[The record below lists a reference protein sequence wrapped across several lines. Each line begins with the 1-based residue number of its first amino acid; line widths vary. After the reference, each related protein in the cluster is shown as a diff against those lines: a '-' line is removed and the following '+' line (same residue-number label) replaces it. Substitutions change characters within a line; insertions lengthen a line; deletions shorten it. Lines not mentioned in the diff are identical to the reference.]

1 MMNKFF
7 ATLMLTGLLLTT
19 LHNSAAA
26 QLKLPWTKK
35 KADKAR
41 ADDKKKVNKKTG
53 AEAPEEVQPQYVQ
66 APPDEATIA
75 NMQARPANGSL
86 FTADAQGLDLLGDFR
101 ARRLGDLVFVD
112 VIEGSTA
119 SVSSGA
125 KRSRDSGTLG
135 GLVSAAGALPAPGA
149 AVVAGAVG
157 ALGNRKFEGKGNT
170 QRTSDLRSRIA
181 ARVIEVLPNGDLRIE
196 ALKSVKI
203 NQETEK
209 LLLSG
214 IVRQRDLT
222 NENVVPTTA
231 VGDLRVELNGKGVA
245 SADNAP
251 GWLFRLFEKITPF

>member
-1 MMNKFF
+1 MNKIF
-7 ATLMLTGLLLTT
+7 ATLILTGLVMTT
-19 LHNSAAA
+19 CALSASA
-26 QLKLPWTKK
+26 QFRLPWTKK
-35 KADKAR
+35 KAEKVR
-41 ADDKKKVNKKTG
+41 AEDKKKDSKEDNK
-53 AEAPEEVQPQYVQ
+53 EAVEEPRPQFVQT
-66 APPDEATIA
+66 APDEATIA
-75 NMQARPANGSL
+75 KIQARPANGAL
-86 FTADAQGLDLLGDFR
+86 FTADAQGTDLLGDFR
-101 ARRLGDLVFVD
+101 ARHLGDLVFVD
-112 VIEGSTA
+112 VVEGSAA
-119 SVSSGA
+119 SVSSSA

-135 GLVSAAGALPAPGA
+135 GLVSAAGVIPSPGA

-157 ALGNRKFEGKGNT
+157 ALGNRKYEGKGNT
-170 QRTSDLRSRIA
+170 ERRSDLRSRIA

-203 NQETEK
+203 NQESEK

-222 NENVVPTTA
+222 NDNVVPTTA

>member
-1 MMNKFF
+1 MNKFF
-7 ATLMLTGLLLTT
+7 ATLVLAGLAVAMLET
-19 LHNSAAA
+19 SASA
-26 QLKLPWTKK
+26 QLKLPWVKK
-35 KADKAR
+35 KAPKTR
-41 ADDKKKVNKKTG
+41 TEDKKKSDSNTDKEQADEPPAQFVQ
-53 AEAPEEVQPQYVQ
+53 VQPD
-66 APPDEATIA
+66 AATIA
-75 NMQARPANGSL
+75 KMQARPANGSL
-86 FTADAQGLDLLGDFR
+86 FTADAQGLELLGDFR
-101 ARRLGDLVFVD
+101 ARRIGDLVFVD
-112 VIEGSTA
+112 VIEGSSA

-135 GLVSAAGALPAPGA
+135 GLVTAAGALPAPGA
-149 AVVAGAVG
+149 AVIAGAAG

-170 QRTSDLRSRIA
+170 ERTSDLRSRIA

-196 ALKSVKI
+196 ALKTVKI

-222 NENVVPTTA
+222 NDNVVPTTA

>member
-1 MMNKFF
+1 MNKFF
-7 ATLMLTGLLLTT
+7 ATLTLTGLVIATFDS
-19 LHNSAAA
+19 SAAA
-26 QLKLPWTKK
+26 QLKLPWAKKKTERLRAEDKK
-35 KADKAR
+35 KA
-41 ADDKKKVNKKTG
+41 KKDAST
-53 AEAPEEVQPQYVQ
+53 EAPEEVQPEFVQ
-66 APPDEATIA
+66 AQPDEATIA
-75 NMQARPANGSL
+75 KIQARPANGSL
-86 FTADAQGLDLLGDFR
+86 FTADAQGTDLLGDFR

-112 VIEGSTA
+112 VVEGSAA
-119 SVSSGA
+119 SVSSSA

-135 GLVSAAGALPAPGA
+135 GLITAAGALPTPGA

-170 QRTSDLRSRIA
+170 ERRSDLRSRIA

-203 NQETEK
+203 NQESEK

-222 NENVVPTTA
+222 NDNVVPTTA

>member
-1 MMNKFF
+1 MKKVFT
-7 ATLMLTGLLLTT
+7 TLMLTGLLLTT
-19 LHNSAAA
+19 VVSSVSA
-26 QLKLPWTKK
+26 QFRLPWTKK
-35 KADKAR
+35 KADKLR
-41 ADDKKKVNKKTG
+41 AEEKKNANKNAVK
-53 AEAPEEVQPQYVQ
+53 EEPEEPPAQFVQTL
-66 APPDEATIA
+66 PDEATIA
-75 NMQARPANGSL
+75 KIQERPANGSL
-86 FTADAQGLDLLGDFR
+86 FTASAQGTDLLGDFR

-112 VIEGSTA
+112 VVEGSTA
-119 SVSSGA
+119 SVSSSA

-135 GLVSAAGALPAPGA
+135 GLVTAAGALPAPGA
-149 AVVAGAVG
+149 AVIAGAAG

-170 QRTSDLRSRIA
+170 ERTSDLRSRIA

-209 LLLSG
+209 LMLSG

-222 NENVVPTTA
+222 NDNVVPTTA

>member
-1 MMNKFF
+1 MSIKRNQRFVGF
-7 ATLMLTGLLLTT
+7 ILIGIFSTVSPT
-19 LHNSAAA
+19 AA
-26 QLKLPWTKK
+26 QMRFPWTKN
-35 KADKAR
+35 KAEKSR
-41 ADDKKKVNKKTG
+41 EDKKKTKK
-53 AEAPEEVQPQYVQ
+53 EPRREEETVPQYVQ
-66 APPDEATIA
+66 TQTDEAMIA
-75 NMQARPANGSL
+75 KIQARPANGSL
-86 FTADAQGLDLLGDFR
+86 FTADAQTELLSDFR
-101 ARRLGDLVFVD
+101 ARRVGDLVFVD

-125 KRSRDSGTLG
+125 KRERDSGTLG
-135 GLVSAAGALPAPGA
+135 GLVTAAGALPAPGA

-170 QRTSDLRSRIA
+170 TRTTDLRSRIA
-181 ARVIEVLPNGDLRIE
+181 ARVIEILPNGDLRIQ

-209 LLLSG
+209 MLLSG

-222 NENVVPTTA
+222 SDNVVPTTA

-251 GWLFRLFEKITPF
+251 GWLFRFFEKVAPF

>member
-1 MMNKFF
+1 MNKFF
-7 ATLMLTGLLLTT
+7 ATLVLAGLAVAMLGA
-19 LHNSAAA
+19 SASA
-26 QLKLPWTKK
+26 QLRLPWVKK
-35 KADKAR
+35 KTPKAR
-41 ADDKKKVNKKTG
+41 AEDKKKPHKNAG
-53 AEAPEEVQPQYVQ
+53 QESADEPPAQFVQTQ
-66 APPDEATIA
+66 PDDAAIA
-75 NMQARPANGSL
+75 KMQARPANGSL
-86 FTADAQGLDLLGDFR
+86 FTADAQGTDLLGDFR
-101 ARRLGDLVFVD
+101 ARRIGDLVFVD
-112 VIEGSTA
+112 VVEGSTA
-119 SVSSGA
+119 SVSSSA

-135 GLVSAAGALPAPGA
+135 GLVTAAGALPAPGA
-149 AVVAGAVG
+149 AVIAGAAG

-170 QRTSDLRSRIA
+170 ERTSDLRSRIA

-209 LLLSG
+209 LMLSG

-222 NENVVPTTA
+222 NDNVVPSTA